1 MIVRYKGAWA
11 AVMLT
16 LGGLSI
22 LMMMILL
29 AMGGRLLWGSLIAG
43 VICTFVG
50 LGYLRKPYF
59 EVLDDHLLFRAVL
72 GPLTKQYPFESTSE
86 VEVRDGK
93 VFIKGKKLGI
103 SSWLA
108 NNDDWSAFAQRM
120 NAAET
125 FE

>member
-1 MIVRYKGAWA
+1 MVVRYKGAWA

-22 LMMMILL
+22 LMMLILL
-29 AMGGRLLWGSLIAG
+29 MMGGRMLWGSLIAG
-43 VICTFVG
+43 VICTMVG
-50 LGYLRKPYF
+50 LGYLRRPYF
-59 EVLDDHLLFRAVL
+59 EVFDDHLLIRAAM
-72 GPLTKQYPFESTSE
+72 GPVTKQYPFSSPSE

-93 VFIKGKKLGI
+93 VFVQGKKLGI

-108 NNDDWSAFAQRM
+108 NNDDWTAFAQRM